1 MTPKTIRHPGAFL
14 KSPPAGFDGVF
25 DWSWTQGC
33 FKDTRITPMDVDAIV
48 ERNGHF
54 LVFETKAD
62 GVPIPVGQLLTL
74 KALHKLGRFT
84 IFLLWG
90 KPLPAKAEIWKAA
103 SKEIYHVEGIDNLRD
118 CVSKWFMWAD
128 GWMP

>member
-90 KPLPAKAEIWKAA
+90 KPLPAKAEIWKAS

-118 CVSKWFMWAD
+118 CVSRWFMWAD
-128 GWMP
+128 GWRP

>member
-1 MTPKTIRHPGAFL
+1 MTPKTIMFPDAFAN
-14 KSPPAGFDGVF
+14 SPPAGFDGVF

-33 FKDTRITPMDVDAIV
+33 FGDTKITPMDIDAIV

-62 GVPIPVGQLLTL
+62 GVPIPVGQLLTM
-74 KALHKLGRFT
+74 KALHRTGRFT

-90 KPLPAKAEIWKAA
+90 KPLPKKAEIWKAA
-103 SKEIYHVEGIDNLRD
+103 SKDIYHVVGIDNLRD
-118 CVSKWFMWAD
+118 CVSKWFTWAD
-128 GWMP
+128 GWRP